1 MDDVVVYKPIDPNLV
16 KAESPKI
23 TNASGDLIINAK
35 SQGKSV
41 LIIPLEFSNC
51 ISFNSNDSK
60 SNLIDSFRV
69 NGILTGLLF
78 EKNLNVTAE
87 LRYGIFTN
95 TGCRLKDL
103 EEYRFLTKH

>member
-1 MDDVVVYKPIDPNLV
+1 M
-16 KAESPKI
+16 
-23 TNASGDLIINAK
+23 IIRAN
-35 SQGKSV
+35 SQGKSL

-51 ISFNSNDSK
+51 LSFKSNDSK

-78 EKNLNVTAE
+78 ENNLNVTAK

>member
-1 MDDVVVYKPIDPNLV
+1 M
-16 KAESPKI
+16 
-23 TNASGDLIINAK
+23 IISAN
-35 SQGKSV
+35 SQGKSL

-51 ISFNSNDSK
+51 ISFK
-60 SNLIDSFRV
+60 SNNINSGLIDSFRV

-78 EKNLNVTAE
+78 ENNLNVTAK
-87 LRYGIFTN
+87 LRFGIFTN